1 MYVKIFERNYVQK
14 IFSKRFVLRGCILIA
29 TKPAPPVV
37 WLCAADNCRKIWP
50 NCGHHDFMYT
60 ERKMNKSC
68 IYNFLGRGRA
78 IGMATRYGLAFW
90 DRIPVGGGIFCTL
103 PDRSLSPPSLPCKWY
118 LVCFLWIKRPGHRV
132 DHPPHLMPKLKKEQ
146 SYTSTPP
153 WDLHG
158 LLWGRL

>member
-68 IYNFLGRGRA
+68 IY
-78 IGMATRYGLAFW
+78 IIFW
-90 DRIPVGGGIFCTL
+90 AGVGQSVWRLDTGWLSGIEFWWGVGFSAL
-103 PDRSLSPPSLPCKWY
+103 SLNDP
-118 LVCFLWIKRPGHRV
+118 
-132 DHPPHLMPKLKKEQ
+132 
-146 SYTSTPP
+146 
-153 WDLHG
+153 
-158 LLWGRL
+158 